1 MNLEDEWNI
10 FNFAAISIDFFVIK
24 YVFLFNYEFTKYE
37 VESTKYKVEKTRYKE
52 VRRAR
57 ITEYINGKKEKRE
70 QCQWWSYATFIP
82 WMINLLIIYIA
93 KYSLPFYL

>member
-1 MNLEDEWNI
+1 MKYFQFCCYIYW
-10 FNFAAISIDFFVIK
+10 FFVIK
-24 YVFLFNYEFTKYE
+24 YIFLFNYEFTKYE

-70 QCQWWSYATFIP
+70 QY
-82 WMINLLIIYIA
+82 
-93 KYSLPFYL
+93 